1 MEATMMTTRHTDVRT
16 AQAALRS
23 VYALAPQAARV
34 ASHATTVDRDPSDP
48 FRATVFVGSGDA
60 DVVPVA
66 AERAIGGPNGAP
78 SAGDLFC
85 AALAASQ
92 DSAIRIA
99 ANTAGIRLA
108 ALSVDVRA
116 WVDVRGTLGIDRDV
130 PVGFQ
135 TMECTVRIQAAPG
148 TDAEAVRRML
158 IEAESRSIV
167 LATLR
172 HILPVHVRIEQPAS
186 APMALAA

>member
-1 MEATMMTTRHTDVRT
+1 MITRHTDVQT
-16 AQAALRS
+16 AQATLRS

-66 AERAIGGPNGAP
+66 AERAVGGPNGAP

-99 ANTAGIRLA
+99 AGLAGIRLV
-108 ALSVDVRA
+108 ALSVDVRG
-116 WVDVRGTLGIDRDV
+116 WVDVRGTMGIDHDA

-135 TMECTVRIQAAPG
+135 SMECTIRLQAAPG
-148 TDAEAVRRML
+148 ADLEAVRRML
-158 IEAESRSIV
+158 VEAEGRSIV

-172 HILPVHVRIEQPAS
+172 GTLPIHIRIELPAS
-186 APMALAA
+186 APAALAA

>member
-1 MEATMMTTRHTDVRT
+1 MITRTTDVRT
-16 AQAALRS
+16 AQATLRS
-23 VYALAPQAARV
+23 IYSLAPQAARV
-34 ASHATTVDRDPSDP
+34 ASHATTVDRDPSDA

-60 DVVPVA
+60 DVVPIA
-66 AERAIGGPNGAP
+66 AERAVGGPNGAP

-99 ANTAGIRLA
+99 ASLAGIRLA
-108 ALSVDVRA
+108 ALSVDVRG
-116 WVDVRGTLGIDRDV
+116 WVDVRGTMGIDRDA

-135 TMECTVRIQAAPG
+135 TMECTIRVQPAPG
-148 TDAEAVRRML
+148 VDPEAVRRML
-158 IEAESRSIV
+158 IEAEGRSVV

-172 HILPVHVRIEQPAS
+172 HTLPVHIRVELPAF
-186 APMALAA
+186 APAALAA

>member
-1 MEATMMTTRHTDVRT
+1 
-16 AQAALRS
+16 
-23 VYALAPQAARV
+23 
-34 ASHATTVDRDPSDP
+34 
-48 FRATVFVGSGDA
+48 VFVGSGDA

-66 AERAIGGPNGAP
+66 AERAVGGPNGAP

-99 ANTAGIRLA
+99 ASVAGIRLV
-108 ALSVDVRA
+108 ALSVDVRG
-116 WVDVRGTLGIDRDV
+116 WVDVRGTMGIDHDA

-135 TMECTVRIQAAPG
+135 SMECTIRLQAAPG
-148 TDAEAVRRML
+148 ADLEAVRRML
-158 IEAESRSIV
+158 VEAEGRSIV

-172 HILPVHVRIEQPAS
+172 GTLPIHIRIELPAS
-186 APMALAA
+186 APAALAA

>member
-1 MEATMMTTRHTDVRT
+1 MMITRHTDVRT
-16 AQAALRS
+16 AQATLRS
-23 VYALAPQAARV
+23 VYALAPQAARI
-34 ASHATTVDRDPSDP
+34 ANHATTVDRDPADP

-66 AERAIGGPNGAP
+66 ADRAVGGPNGAP

-92 DSAIRIA
+92 DAAIRVA
-99 ANTAGIRLA
+99 ANLAGIRLA

-116 WVDVRGTLGIDRDV
+116 WVDVRGTMGIDADA

-135 TMECTVRIQAAPG
+135 TMECTIRLQAAPG

-158 IEAESRSIV
+158 IEAEGRSVV

-172 HILPVHVRIEQPAS
+172 RALPVHIRIEQPAA
-186 APMALAA
+186 APAALAA

>member
-1 MEATMMTTRHTDVRT
+1 MITRHPEVRA
-16 AQAALRS
+16 AQATLRS
-23 VYALAPQAARV
+23 VYAFAPQAARV
-34 ASHATTVDRDPSDP
+34 ANHATTVDRDPADP

-66 AERAIGGPNGAP
+66 VERAVGGPNGAP

-99 ANTAGIRLA
+99 ANLAGIRLV
-108 ALSVDVRA
+108 ALSVDVRG
-116 WVDVRGTLGIDRDV
+116 WVDVRGTMGIDPAA

-135 TMECTVRIQAAPG
+135 SIECTVRLQAAPG
-148 TDAEAVRRML
+148 TDQEALRRML
-158 IEAESRSIV
+158 IEAEQRAVV

-172 HILPVHVRIEQPAS
+172 GTLPIHIRIELPAA
-186 APMALAA
+186 APVALAA

>member
-1 MEATMMTTRHTDVRT
+1 MITRHTDVRT
-16 AQAALRS
+16 AQATLRS

-34 ASHATTVDRDPSDP
+34 ANHATTVDRDPADP

-66 AERAIGGPNGAP
+66 AERAVGGPNGAP

-99 ANTAGIRLA
+99 ANLAGIRLA
-108 ALSVDVRA
+108 ALSVDVRG
-116 WVDVRGTLGIDRDV
+116 WVDVRGAMGIDRDT

-135 TMECTVRIQAAPG
+135 TPTALSASSWARPVSRSVVQPLIGRVPL
-148 TDAEAVRRML
+148 AEAAQR
-158 IEAESRSIV
+158 
-167 LATLR
+167 
-172 HILPVHVRIEQPAS
+172 
-186 APMALAA
+186 

>member
-1 MEATMMTTRHTDVRT
+1 MITRYTDVQT
-16 AQAALRS
+16 AQATLRS

-66 AERAIGGPNGAP
+66 AERAVGGPNGAP

-99 ANTAGIRLA
+99 ASSAGIRLA
-108 ALSVDVRA
+108 ALSVDVRG
-116 WVDVRGTLGIDRDV
+116 WVDVRGTMGIDRDT

-135 TMECTVRIQAAPG
+135 TMECTIRLQPAA
-148 TDAEAVRRML
+148 DADPEAVRRML
-158 IEAESRSIV
+158 IEAESRSVV

-172 HILPVHVRIEQPAS
+172 LTLPIHIRVELPETVS
-186 APMALAA
+186 ALAA

>member
-1 MEATMMTTRHTDVRT
+1 MITRHADVRT
-16 AQAALRS
+16 AQGTLRS

-34 ASHATTVDRDPSDP
+34 ASHATTVDRDPADP

-66 AERAIGGPNGAP
+66 AGRAVGGPNSAP

-99 ANTAGIRLA
+99 ASLAGIRLE
-108 ALSVDVRA
+108 ALSVDVLA
-116 WVDVRGTLGIDRDV
+116 WVDVRGTMGIDRDA

-135 TMECTVRIQAAPG
+135 TMECTIRLQAAPG
-148 TDAEAVRRML
+148 TDPDAVRRML
-158 IEAESRSIV
+158 IEAETRSVV

-172 HILPVHVRIEQPAS
+172 HTLPVHVRIEQHAAAPA
-186 APMALAA
+186 ALAA

>member
-1 MEATMMTTRHTDVRT
+1 MITRHTDVQT
-16 AQAALRS
+16 AQATLRS

-66 AERAIGGPNGAP
+66 AERAVGGPNGAP

-99 ANTAGIRLA
+99 ANVAGIRLV
-108 ALSVDVRA
+108 ALSVDVRG
-116 WVDVRGTLGIDRDV
+116 WVDVRGTMGIDHA

-135 TMECTVRIQAAPG
+135 SMECTIRLQAAPG
-148 TDAEAVRRML
+148 ADPEAVRRML
-158 IEAESRSIV
+158 VEAEGRSIV

-172 HILPVHVRIEQPAS
+172 RTLPIHIRIEQPAS
-186 APMALAA
+186 APAALAA

>member
-1 MEATMMTTRHTDVRT
+1 MITRHTDVRT
-16 AQAALRS
+16 AQATLRS
-23 VYALAPQAARV
+23 VYALAPQAARI
-34 ASHATTVDRDPSDP
+34 ANHATTVDRDPSDP

-66 AERAIGGPNGAP
+66 ADRAVGGPNGAP

-92 DSAIRIA
+92 DAAIRIA
-99 ANTAGIRLA
+99 ANLAGIRLA
-108 ALSVDVRA
+108 ALSVDVRG
-116 WVDVRGTLGIDRDV
+116 WVDVRGTMGIDANA

-135 TMECTVRIQAAPG
+135 TMECTIRLQPAPG
-148 TDAEAVRRML
+148 TDAEQVRRML
-158 IEAESRSIV
+158 IEAEARSVV

-172 HILPVHVRIEQPAS
+172 RTLPVHIRIEQPAT
-186 APMALAA
+186 APAVLAA